1 MGLRKR
7 VPRSSGSRAPIN
19 PRLVTLAIS
28 SGRRQGELAQRVDLA
43 KFPARHAV
51 GSKNFESPGDKFSV
65 RLIIIN
71 SDEA

>member
-1 MGLRKR
+1 MGLRQR
-7 VPRSSGSRAPIN
+7 VPQFRLAAPIN

-43 KFPARHAV
+43 SSLPIARS
-51 GSKNFESPGDKFSV
+51 GQKISNRRSDKFSV
-65 RLIIIN
+65 RLIIID